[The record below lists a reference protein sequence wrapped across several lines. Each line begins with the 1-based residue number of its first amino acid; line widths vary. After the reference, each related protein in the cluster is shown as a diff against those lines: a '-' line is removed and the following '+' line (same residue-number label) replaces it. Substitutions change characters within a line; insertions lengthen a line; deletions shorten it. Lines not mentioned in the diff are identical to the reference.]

1 MLRKIQCNLR
11 WIIIL
16 YEDIKKNFKDS
27 STDDIKNSIEES
39 IKEQDEITLPGLGV
53 LFEILWQNSNNH
65 EEILECIKK
74 GL

>member
-1 MLRKIQCNLR
+1 MNI
-11 WIIIL
+11 
-16 YEDIKKNFKDS
+16 DIRSHIKENFKDS
-27 STDDIKNSIEES
+27 SINDIKNSIEES

>member
-1 MLRKIQCNLR
+1 MNIDIRSH
-11 WIIIL
+11 
-16 YEDIKKNFKDS
+16 IKKNFKDS
-27 STDDIKNSIEES
+27 SINDIKNSIEES